1 MENNKQECKFCTKQE
16 TLIKAHIV
24 PQTFVTNQA
33 KTSNSKNLVEVT
45 KDIDKSGKVIKNN
58 GYFDKDILCQLCDQ
72 KFGVWEKT
80 LKIFLSNS
88 SNMNNYCYRS
98 ISLAMKEIIW
108 KAHITSRQEFNHI
121 YLGKKYKK
129 ILYNSLS
136 RSLNNPDEVPPQDF
150 PIWLRRYKNLGNGD
164 SKYDIIFT
172 MINCGSK
179 GRDPFH
185 GTLYRFD
192 FNNHQIIIR
201 VGGNTLPE
209 AVNNFISND
218 TPNISEICY
227 KFNNSLEDRFNPN
240 QTILQAFN
248 QVCLN

>member
-1 MENNKQECKFCTKQE
+1 MENNKQECKFCKE
-16 TLIKAHIV
+16 YKKLIKAHIV
-24 PQTFVTNQA
+24 PQTFVKNQA
-33 KTSNSKNLVEVT
+33 KTSNDVSVEVI

-58 GYFDKDILCQLCDQ
+58 GYFDKDILCHLCD
-72 KFGVWEKT
+72 KEFGVWEET

-98 ISLAMKEIIW
+98 ISLAMKGIIW

-121 YLGKKYKK
+121 YLGKKYEK

-150 PIWLRRYKNLGNGD
+150 PIWLRRYKNLGNGHI
-164 SKYDIIFT
+164 KNDIIFN

-179 GRDPFH
+179 GRDIFH

-192 FNNHQIIIR
+192 FSNHQIIIR
-201 VGGNTLPE
+201 VGGLHYLKP
-209 AVNNFISND
+209 
-218 TPNISEICY
+218 
-227 KFNNSLEDRFNPN
+227 L
-240 QTILQAFN
+240 TILSLMILQILVKSATN
-248 QVCLN
+248 SITP